1 MTDNINQTF
10 AAVSLLVHVLD
21 VLLIS
26 VIFFVSMDF

>member
-10 AAVSLLVHVLD
+10 AAVSLLVLD